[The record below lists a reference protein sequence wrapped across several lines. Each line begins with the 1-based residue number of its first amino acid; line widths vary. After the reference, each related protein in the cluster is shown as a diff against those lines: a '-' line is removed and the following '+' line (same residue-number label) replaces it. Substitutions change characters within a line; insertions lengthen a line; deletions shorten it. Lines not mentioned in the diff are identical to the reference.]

1 MSIKKHIINLL
12 QEIDDG
18 KYSNIALNEFFNKNY
33 FEKKER
39 SFITEIFYGVIRNK
53 IFLDYEI
60 DKRTKDIK
68 KNWIRNILRISMY
81 QLSFMNSDQAGVIW
95 EATELTKKKFSIPVG
110 KFVNGVLRTYQREW
124 EKDREE
130 LISIGR
136 KDIYLSYPKWFF
148 DKMITEYGEEKGELF
163 LNSLK
168 KIPYISFRVNKLK
181 YSDNEFI
188 QLLQEKNIGI
198 LKKVDSL
205 YYLDS
210 GILLYSDEFKNGKI
224 IVQDGSSYLA
234 GKNLGAKK
242 GESVVDMCSAPGGKS
257 LVIAEDMENE
267 GEILALDIHNHKI
280 KLIQENCE
288 KAGVKIVKAI
298 KLDCKN
304 IIQQGKKFDKILADV
319 PCSGFGVLRKKPEGL
334 YNKKIANIE
343 DIAKLQFEILEVAS
357 SVLKVGG
364 ELVYSTCTI
373 LKEENSDNID
383 KFLNKYKNFKVE
395 KLYIPDNVNGTYDK
409 FGGFT
414 VDYKEDFLDG
424 FYIIKL
430 KKIS

>member
-12 QEIDDG
+12 QEIDNG
-18 KYSNIALNEFFNKNY
+18 KYSNIVLNEFFNKNY

-81 QLSFMNSDQAGVIW
+81 QISFMESDEAGVIW
-95 EATELTKKKFSIPVG
+95 EGTELTKKKFSVPVG
-110 KFVNGVLRTYQREW
+110 KFVNGVLRNYQREW
-124 EKDREE
+124 KKDKDE
-130 LISIGR
+130 LILSGK
-136 KDIYLSYPKWFF
+136 KDILLSYPKWFY
-148 DKMITEYGEEKGELF
+148 DKIVTEYGEEKGELF

-168 KIPYISFRVNKLK
+168 KIPYISFRVNRLK
-181 YSDNEFI
+181 YSDDEFI
-188 QLLQEKNIGI
+188 RLLNEKKIGI
-198 LKKVDSL
+198 VKRVDSV

-210 GILLYSDEFKNGKI
+210 GILLYSDEFKEGKI
-224 IVQDGSSYLA
+224 IVQDASSYLS

-242 GESVVDMCSAPGGKS
+242 GESIVDMCSAPGGKS

-280 KLIQENCE
+280 KLIEENCK
-288 KAGVKIVKAI
+288 KAGAKIVKAI
-298 KLDCKN
+298 KLDCRN
-304 IIQQGKKFDKILADV
+304 IIHQGKRFDKILADV

-334 YNKKIANIE
+334 YNKKIDNVEEIT
-343 DIAKLQFEILEVAS
+343 KLQYEILEVAS

-373 LKEENSDNID
+373 LKEENGDNIR
-383 KFLNKYKNFKVE
+383 KFLKKNNNFEVKE
-395 KLYIPDNVNGTYDK
+395 LYIPENVKGTYDE

-414 VDYKEDFLDG
+414 IDYNEEFLDG

-430 KKIS
+430 KKLS